1 MFIYQRSNEMSRKLL
16 DEVYCEL
23 EQFGIVDTRAE
34 YCTQWL
40 GRSECY
46 LRTLR
51 FLKQKPTIDV
61 LAVLNNRLHYYA
73 EHYSEQDGRASRLAA
88 RRLSKLADECTIA
101 IESRSEK
108 VWMKRLR
115 EA

>member
-1 MFIYQRSNEMSRKLL
+1 MSRKLL

-51 FLKQKPTIDV
+51 FLKQNPSIDV
-61 LAVLNNRLHYYA
+61 LAVLNNRLNYYA
-73 EHYSEQDGRASRLAA
+73 EHYYEQDSRAMHLAA
-88 RRLSKLADECTIA
+88 RRLSKLAAECAIE
-101 IESRSEK
+101 IESRSETL
-108 VWMKRLR
+108 WMKRMC
-115 EA
+115 EKA